1 MVCAA
6 RPAPPYNSAPPPKGG
21 DLGMGTRLARCRLKI
36 QTEITRTR
44 YAVGNAVGCA
54 RISRMHASN
63 DHMHLIDNH
72 FLSQGAC
79 SDHKE
84 VAPERSN
91 LEASAEENEGFCYC
105 FRAIEEQ
112 KQVSSELFG
121 RI

>member
-1 MVCAA
+1 
-6 RPAPPYNSAPPPKGG
+6 
-21 DLGMGTRLARCRLKI
+21 MGTRLARCRLKI
-36 QTEITRTR
+36 QNEITRTLPV
-44 YAVGNAVGCA
+44 A
-54 RISRMHASN
+54 HAYN

-91 LEASAEENEGFCYC
+91 LEASAEENEGLCYC

-112 KQVSSELFG
+112 KQVSSELFE